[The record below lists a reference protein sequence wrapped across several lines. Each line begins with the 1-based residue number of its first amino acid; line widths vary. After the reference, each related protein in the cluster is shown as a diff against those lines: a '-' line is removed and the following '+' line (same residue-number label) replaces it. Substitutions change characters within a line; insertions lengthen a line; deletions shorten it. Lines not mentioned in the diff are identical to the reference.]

1 MNFKKQMI
9 QVQNFIAND
18 RHEYIGN
25 RLLAE
30 LNDVAYKSVRK
41 ANLQKKLNERAMKNA
56 TMNETLQKQLD
67 EEHSSIDFEKV
78 GIDRKEFIDQIG
90 ICTISQMDTLECLKE
105 KDCMCLGLEISRS
118 EATINDPS
126 KLIIREVHPT
136 FLSLDSFLESS
147 IFNLKCNQDSS
158 GGFEYDKQGE
168 LAIGAGRESI
178 SGALPLFLFKEH
190 WKVAQRK
197 I

>member
-78 GIDRKEFIDQIG
+78 GIDRKEFIEKIG